1 MAISYRPSRAFKGT
15 LATLAAMLLVLLI
28 VRAIVLW
35 DGSSSPAPAPRP
47 VVASTAP
54 DHAPPATVPAP
65 PRVGLARMPAPFP
78 WTRSSTRPK
87 PLRFQVDL
95 DLLAPLGDGRA
106 NAAIW
111 FRDFA
116 KADGSR
122 KDWGD
127 DKRVIRKVAA
137 VDESVFPPDHPVLL
151 EAEPWVDQA
160 TMRFYPDIWPVAGP
174 ETNIPNLLFAITL
187 AKSWAARAE
196 TATDA
201 AQTKEDYRR
210 AVRLGRLILQDDVTL
225 IANLVGLECIRIG
238 ARGLYVQAQREG
250 DAETM
255 LAASLALHDA
265 DAIRQVA
272 AERTTRVSVRCGPRW
287 HWSRPLSPTIR
298 ATDEQFEAALAMA
311 RKDPSRALRLE
322 GQWALMGYV
331 VAGTRAQGRQAREAL
346 VSLSKDPD
354 PLVASSARA
363 TLEAADR
370 TSWRELLRMLKS
382 EP

>member
-1 MAISYRPSRAFKGT
+1 MAISYRPSRALKRT

-35 DGSSSPAPAPRP
+35 DGSSPPVPSPRVA
-47 VVASTAP
+47 VASTAP
-54 DHAPPATVPAP
+54 DHAPSATVPAP
-65 PRVGLARMPAPFP
+65 RRVGLAEMPAPFP
-78 WTRSSTRPK
+78 WTRATPLPQ

-95 DLLAPLGDGRA
+95 DLLAPLGDGPA

-116 KADGSR
+116 KVDGTR
-122 KDWGD
+122 NEWGSE
-127 DKRVIRKVAA
+127 KRVIRPVMG
-137 VDESVFPPDHPVLL
+137 VDQSVFLPDDPVLL
-151 EAEPWVDQA
+151 EAEPWVEQA

-201 AQTKEDYRR
+201 ARTKEDYRR

-272 AERTTRVSVRCGPRW
+272 AERTTRVSIRCGPRW